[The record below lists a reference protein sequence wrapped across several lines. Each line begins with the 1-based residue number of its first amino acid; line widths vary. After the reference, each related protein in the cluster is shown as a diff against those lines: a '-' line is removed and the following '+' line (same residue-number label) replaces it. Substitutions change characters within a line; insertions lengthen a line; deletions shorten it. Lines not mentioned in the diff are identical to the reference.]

1 MNTMQSSSLAAHYLK
16 ADRVMLVV
24 LWVCQLFSLGLAVWF
39 GTWMQ
44 ALLVGG
50 GTLAVMHGLHA
61 MIGGTRL
68 FRCAMGA
75 ALMVMSILH
84 INQSMG
90 TVEMHFSIFVLLA
103 VLIFYRDWLP
113 IVVAA
118 VVIAIHHLLFFY
130 LQSRAMGVWLA
141 AEATWGLVFVHA
153 GYVVAETA
161 VLVYLA
167 RESYRDARDGEMLAS
182 ITSAILSN
190 PEALDLTRRA
200 DADTPV
206 LRSFNGFV
214 AQLDELISG
223 VQGTLSQ
230 LSSVSGSLAEK
241 SGQVREGA
249 DRQASEAQY
258 MSQAMQELSSATSD
272 VARSADEAAGAA
284 RNMNEHAQQGNEAM
298 QQIRLEIN
306 SLNDDLG
313 VTGSA
318 VTGTADVANEIHQV
332 VDMIRGV
339 AEQTN
344 LLALNAAI
352 EAARAGEHGR
362 GFAVVADEVRNLSQR
377 TAKSTAE
384 IQDLIIRLQ
393 QASEKASSAM
403 ERSQLSVQRC
413 LVSADTS
420 AETLAGMVA
429 EFGQIL
435 RLNDM
440 IATATLEQ
448 STVGDDV
455 SHHLRGVS
463 DVAQNN
469 ATQAIALDALSQE
482 LDGLRGTLE
491 GRALRFVTSPASAG
505 KVRS

>member
-1 MNTMQSSSLAAHYLK
+1 MQSSSLAAHYLK

-24 LWVCQLFSLGLAVWF
+24 LWVCQVFALGLAVWY
-39 GTWMQ
+39 GTWLQ

-61 MIGGTRL
+61 LIGGTRL
-68 FRCAMGA
+68 FRCVMGA
-75 ALMVMSILH
+75 ALMVMSMLH

-118 VVIAIHHLLFFY
+118 VVIAVHHLLFFY
-130 LQSRAMGVWLA
+130 LQSRVAGVWLA

-182 ITSAILSN
+182 LTSAIMKN
-190 PEALDLTRRA
+190 PEAMDLTHRA
-200 DADTPV
+200 TDATPV
-206 LRSFNGFV
+206 LLGFNRLIG
-214 AQLDELISG
+214 QLDDLISG
-223 VQGTLSQ
+223 VQDTLKQ
-230 LSSVSGSLAEK
+230 LSGVSGAVSDK
-241 SGQVREGA
+241 SGLVREGA

-258 MSQAMQELSSATSD
+258 MSQAMQELSSATTD
-272 VARSADEAAGAA
+272 VARSAEEAAGAA
-284 RNMNEHAQQGNEAM
+284 RNMNNHARQGNEAM
-298 QQIRLEIN
+298 QQIRVEID
-306 SLNDDLG
+306 SLSGDL
-313 VTGSA
+313 A
-318 VTGTADVANEIHQV
+318 VTGDAVNGTANLANEIHQV

-352 EAARAGEHGR
+352 EAARAGDQGR

-384 IQDLIIRLQ
+384 IQDLITRLQ
-393 QASEKASSAM
+393 HASEAARSAM
-403 ERSQLSVQRC
+403 ERSQESVQRC
-413 LVSADTS
+413 LGSADAS
-420 AETLAGMVA
+420 ASTLANMV
-429 EFGQIL
+429 EEMGHIS

-455 SHHLRGVS
+455 SQHLVGVK
-463 DVAQNN
+463 DVARNN
-469 ATQAIALDALSQE
+469 AEQAVA
-482 LDGLRGTLE
+482 LDGLSNEVDRLRTELE
-491 GRALRFVTSPASAG
+491 SQALGFVTTAG
-505 KVRS
+505 ARGRS